1 MVTATARARAEAM
14 SWLKV
19 GVISGILAGIVY
31 IVYEMVV
38 AELTGE
44 GLLMPLRRIGAMSL
58 GPDVLSPTAPVTN
71 AVIVGIILALVLSIV
86 YGVTVSLTVAGIS
99 YFQENARLL
108 VGATTLWAFLLYL
121 VNYFFW
127 GRTFWPWFF
136 QSNSFWQFLG
146 VTVFFGTV
154 LGLLLAERKHLGGR

>member
-1 MVTATARARAEAM
+1 MVTATARARSEAM

-38 AELTGE
+38 AEISGQ
-44 GLLMPLRRIGAMSL
+44 GLLMPLRRIGAMVL
-58 GPDVLSPTAPVTN
+58 GPDVLSPTAAAGS
-71 AVIVGIILALVLSIV
+71 AVIAGIILALVLSIV
-86 YGVTVSLTVAGIS
+86 YGVTVALTVAGIS
-99 YFQENARLL
+99 YFQENPRLL
-108 VGATTLWAFLLYL
+108 IGAITLWAFFLYIF
-121 VNYFFW
+121 NYFFW

-146 VTVFFGTV
+146 ITVFFGTV